1 MKILIVEDE
10 SISRIVLARTLEKNK
25 YEVLKAKD
33 GQEGWEIFKKEKDD
47 IYIVILDWIM
57 PKING
62 LKLCSMIKN
71 ATLSHYVYII
81 FLTSKRDIKDIVK
94 GLEAGADDYLTKPF
108 DRKELLARVNVGL
121 RIIKLESALKEA
133 NEKLHI
139 LAITD
144 SLTEILNRRAVIDS
158 LIKEISRSGRE
169 RKPLCIAMLDIDHFK
184 AINDTYGHVAGDKVL
199 VEVVTRAKAGLR
211 PYDIIGRFGGEEF
224 VIGIV
229 NTDQEKSIEI
239 TERIRKNICEM
250 PFRVGRKNLNV
261 SVSIGLTNITPPEII
276 DPTGV
281 LDEMIKIA
289 DDALYEAKEMGRNKV
304 VYKELL
310 I

>member
-10 SISRIVLARTLEKNK
+10 TISRIVLARTLEKQK

-47 IYIVILDWIM
+47 IYIVILDWLM

-62 LKLCSMIKN
+62 LQLCSMIKN

-81 FLTSKRDIKDIVK
+81 FLTGKRDIKDIVK

-199 VEVVTRAKAGLR
+199 KEVVTRAKAGLR

-224 VIGIV
+224 VLGIV

-239 TERIRKNICEM
+239 TERIRKNICEK
-250 PFRVGRKNLNV
+250 PIRVERKNLNV

-276 DPTGV
+276 DPNGV

-304 VYKELL
+304 IYKELL

>member
-1 MKILIVEDE
+1 LPDE
-10 SISRIVLARTLEKNK
+10 TQNGRAAIEKLEK
-25 YEVLKAKD
+25 AKNEGKLYQLFFLDKNMPEMDVQMPEMD
-33 GQEGWEIFKKEKDD
+33 GVDATIEIRKIETATAKHIQIIALTAHAFEEGRKK
-47 IYIVILDWIM
+47 
-57 PKING
+57 
-62 LKLCSMIKN
+62 C
-71 ATLSHYVYII
+71 
-81 FLTSKRDIKDIVK
+81 
-94 GLEAGADDYLTKPF
+94 LEAGADDYLTKPF

-199 VEVVTRAKAGLR
+199 KEVVSRAKAGLR

-250 PFRVGRKNLNV
+250 PFRVERKNLNV

-276 DPTGV
+276 DPNGV

-289 DDALYEAKEMGRNKV
+289 DDALYEAKETGRNKV
-304 VYKELL
+304 VYEELL

>member
-10 SISRIVLARTLEKNK
+10 AISRIVLARTLQKHK
-25 YEVLKAKD
+25 YEVLRATD
-33 GQEGWEIFKKEKDD
+33 GQKGWEIFKKEKDD

-62 LKLCSMIKN
+62 LQLCRMIKN
-71 ATLSHYVYII
+71 ETLSHYVYII

-121 RIIKLESALKEA
+121 RIIKLEGALKEA

-169 RKPLCIAMLDIDHFK
+169 RKPLCIVMLDIDHFK

-199 VEVVTRAKAGLR
+199 KEVVSRAKTCLR

-224 VIGIV
+224 VLGIV

-239 TERIRKNICEM
+239 TERIRKNICEK
-250 PFRVGRKNLNV
+250 PFKVEKKELRV

-276 DPTGV
+276 DPNSV

-289 DDALYEAKEMGRNKV
+289 DNALYEAKETGRNKV